1 MIEPALALI
10 EYSSIASGM
19 QAADAVIKKAQ
30 IRLEGQDDSTGVPG
44 AAGGEVGDVEESL
57 AAGRQVGGEAV
68 LDFVFLPVVH
78 PEVVESVTGLRRP
91 EPIDALGVIET
102 TCVASTILAADAGV
116 KGAEVHLVEIRLGD
130 GLGGKGIVLY
140 SGLVAD
146 VEAAVSIG
154 VGVLRRPD
162 VLVRQVVIPQLHP
175 EMWANVSDSTR
186 FRQRVTEADEMDG
199 SSARSS
205 PPARPRAS
213 RASSSSSC
221 RCWMSSAGRAASR
234 RSPPTPPLRPGRGN
248 W

>member
-30 IRLEGQDDSTGVPG
+30 IRVLKVGTIQPG
-44 AAGGEVGDVEESL
+44 KFLVLFGGEVGDVEESL

-186 FRQRVTEADEMDG
+186 FRQRVTEAG
-199 SSARSS
+199 
-205 PPARPRAS
+205 
-213 RASSSSSC
+213 
-221 RCWMSSAGRAASR
+221 
-234 RSPPTPPLRPGRGN
+234 
-248 W
+248 